1 MVCHLCARP
10 LPSSPTVSGGHSYC
24 CVGCREVFES
34 FGSGIIRPDIEVSQS
49 AQAMAA
55 RTSASNGAELF
66 LRIDGMHCSSCEFL
80 IEKVARGIDGVLS
93 ITSSY
98 ATSTARVIYDP
109 EVLDGSRVPG
119 LLNCYGYKARL
130 RSHGA
135 ELQDDRL
142 SLLRVIAATSLASV
156 IMMAYLAFY
165 YPTHL
170 GLVDY
175 ATLEPVRNI
184 AFVAAP
190 IFIFV
195 LTTVLIIGPGAE
207 ILRGAW
213 IGIRSGVLNMDD
225 LLAIAILA
233 AYFYSVAQLARGST
247 EFYFDVA
254 ATIVTVVTVG
264 RYFEKCA
271 REEATRELSKLLDAV
286 STTARVRQGNSVL
299 TKAIGDLRT
308 GDRIVVWPGEPVP
321 VDGIIRKGSGSVD
334 ESLMT
339 GEPFPVRRVV
349 GQSVPGGVVLVDGEI
364 EIEVGEK
371 VENQLA
377 TLARVMW
384 DAQSSIAGARGFSD
398 QVARIFIPTVLALA
412 AAATLLMLAWGYP
425 PDAAI
430 LVGLTTLIVSCP
442 CTFGLANPLASA
454 VAVSAALKRGI
465 IFTSADVFETA
476 PRIDIVAI
484 DKTGTL
490 STGKMVVAR
499 TYGGEEAMRL
509 AAAVERHSD
518 HPIAKAIAALD
529 DCYEVDDFTNFPGE
543 GAVGRVGDRQVA
555 VGSHS
560 LISQLGWCIPANVA
574 KAASIGSVE
583 GVISYVG
590 WDGDVHG
597 LIETSDE
604 PRSEWQEVVRRLR
617 ERVRVVLLTG
627 AAHPGSYRTYV
638 DDAYAS
644 VPPQAKAMVVRGLRR
659 EGRVVMIGDGSND
672 APALAEADLGIAFG
686 APTGLAAQAAD
697 VVIPGS
703 RLDRVFDAFDIIDTT
718 RRRIRQNLGWAL
730 LYNSAAITLAVT
742 GNLNPLFAALTMVS
756 SSLLVVWNSSR
767 PHTRNEVPAIAAEAS

>member
-1 MVCHLCARP
+1 
-10 LPSSPTVSGGHSYC
+10 
-24 CVGCREVFES
+24 VGCQEVYNS
-34 FGSGIIRPDIEVSQS
+34 FGSAVIRPDIDS
-49 AQAMAA
+49 APSTEAVCPDIA
-55 RTSASNGAELF
+55 RSDGAELF

-80 IEKVARGIDGVLS
+80 IEKVARSIDGVLS

-98 ATSTARVIYDP
+98 ATSTARIIYDP
-109 EVLDGSRVPG
+109 EVLDGDRVPA
-119 LLNCYGYKARL
+119 LFNRYGYKAHL
-130 RSHGA
+130 RGHSG
-135 ELQDDRL
+135 ELRDDRL

-156 IMMAYLAFY
+156 IMMAYVAFY

-175 ATLEPVRNI
+175 EKLEPLRNI

-190 IFIFV
+190 IFIFI

-213 IGIRSGVLNMDD
+213 IGIRSGILNMDN

-233 AYFYSVAQLARGST
+233 AYFYSVVHLLRGST
-247 EFYFDVA
+247 ELYFDVA

-264 RYFEKCA
+264 RYFERTA
-271 REEATRELSKLLDAV
+271 RDEATLELSKLLDVV
-286 STTARVRQGNSVL
+286 STTARVRQDGAIV
-299 TKAIGDLRT
+299 TKAITELRT

-321 VDGIIRKGSGSVD
+321 VDGIIKKGAGSVD

-339 GEPFPVRRVV
+339 GEPFPVRRIA
-349 GQSVPGGVVLVDGEI
+349 GQSVPGGVVLVDGEL

-384 DAQSSIAGARGFSD
+384 DAQSSIAGASGFSD
-398 QVARIFIPTVLALA
+398 QVARIFIPAVLSLA
-412 AAATLLMLAWGYP
+412 TATALLMLFWGYA

-476 PRIDIVAI
+476 PRIDIVAL

-490 STGKMVVAR
+490 STGKMVVTR
-499 TYGGEEAMRL
+499 TYGGDECIRL
-509 AAAVERHSD
+509 AAAIEHHSD
-518 HPIAKAIAALD
+518 HPIAKAIAALAD
-529 DCYEVDDFTNFPGE
+529 QSDVEDFTNFPGE
-543 GAVGRVGDRQVA
+543 GALGQIDGKKVA
-555 VGSHS
+555 VGSRS
-560 LISQLGWCIPANVA
+560 LISRLGWRMPANVT

-590 WDGDVHG
+590 WDGDVYG

-604 PRSEWQEVVRRLR
+604 PRPEWQGVVRRLR

-627 AAHPGSYRTYV
+627 AEHPGSYQKYV
-638 DDAYAS
+638 DEVYAS
-644 VPPQAKAMVVRGLRR
+644 VPPEAKAMVVRGLRR
-659 EGRVVMIGDGSND
+659 KGRVVMIGDGSND

-703 RLDRVFDAFDIIDTT
+703 RLERVFDAFDIIDTT

-730 LYNSAAITLAVT
+730 LYNSAAIPLAIT

-767 PHTRNEVPAIAAEAS
+767 SHTLNEVPAIATEAS